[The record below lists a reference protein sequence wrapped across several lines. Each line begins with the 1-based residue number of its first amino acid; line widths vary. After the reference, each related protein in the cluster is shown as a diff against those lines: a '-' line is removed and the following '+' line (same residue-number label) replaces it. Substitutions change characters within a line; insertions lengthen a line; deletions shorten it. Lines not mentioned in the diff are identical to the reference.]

1 MLRRHPGGHA
11 GGHEINCH
19 EQTIREFLDTR
30 AKRRSG
36 ALPAVDLTVEC
47 SSCGIRIIG
56 DGLSLRGVVLSVN
69 PALKNSCNAIAN
81 RRDPGMQMEG
91 GLLKVT
97 QGAS

>member
-1 MLRRHPGGHA
+1 M
-11 GGHEINCH
+11 NCH
-19 EQTIREFLDTR
+19 EQTIEELLSTR

-69 PALKNSCNAIAN
+69 PALKTVAIELQL
-81 RRDPGMQMEG
+81 DG
-91 GLLKVT
+91 GLLKIT
-97 QGAS
+97 QAASRRSK